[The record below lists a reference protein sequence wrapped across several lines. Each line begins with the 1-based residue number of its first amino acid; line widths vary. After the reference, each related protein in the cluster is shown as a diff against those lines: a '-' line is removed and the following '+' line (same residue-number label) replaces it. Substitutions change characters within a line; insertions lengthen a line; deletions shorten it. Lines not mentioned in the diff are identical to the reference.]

1 MGRLIREEK
10 GGQGVYDETGFMRH
24 ARTLGEVVGRHS
36 EVSLLPLPE
45 FRGNRFD
52 REALSITVKTRLEG
66 RKVDEFQGI
75 LCSVEAQDLK
85 LRTRGATSLP
95 VLLTRGAL
103 EVTQTVIAGLER
115 SFDWVV
121 AKLELLQR
129 ELQWMAAMWAG
140 LRVEEVVRRPQQ
152 ETSNI
157 SVEGGGAEGKRGED
171 KNGVVKLLFGLSD
184 SLGPELQAKV
194 SHFTFEFQAAEIR
207 QIWSCCCT
215 GNEFTEVE
223 MKSFHR

>member
-1 MGRLIREEK
+1 
-10 GGQGVYDETGFMRH
+10 
-24 ARTLGEVVGRHS
+24 
-36 EVSLLPLPE
+36 
-45 FRGNRFD
+45 
-52 REALSITVKTRLEG
+52 
-66 RKVDEFQGI
+66 
-75 LCSVEAQDLK
+75 
-85 LRTRGATSLP
+85 
-95 VLLTRGAL
+95 
-103 EVTQTVIAGLER
+103 
-115 SFDWVV
+115 
-121 AKLELLQR
+121 
-129 ELQWMAAMWAG
+129 
-140 LRVEEVVRRPQQ
+140 VVRRPQQ